1 MGQTNVSADKAPIDP
16 LRICIQAERFL
27 FADEKPRSR
36 EVLTGPEVGAYVMLP
51 CLVMEAFSVE
61 LYIKCLICLEDHPVP
76 RFHHLKKPVR
86 PAQRQNS
93 KRTCRAVVA
102 DSDSRDAFRE
112 MLPAKWHGAVS
123 DDVRQALSDGSRAFE
138 ELRYAYEGG
147 PTCRFYID
155 TLPRML
161 RHMIWQR
168 KPEWRGLGPG
178 HSQPLTSLPA

>member
-76 RFHHLKKPVR
+76 RFHHLKNLFDRLNGKTQKELAALWWPTAIVGTR
-86 PAQRQNS
+86 SERCFPRSGTVPSAMMSDKHCRTGRAPLKSCDMHTRAGPPAAFTS
-93 KRTCRAVVA
+93 TPCR
-102 DSDSRDAFRE
+102 
-112 MLPAKWHGAVS
+112 G
-123 DDVRQALSDGSRAFE
+123 
-138 ELRYAYEGG
+138 
-147 PTCRFYID
+147 CCD
-155 TLPRML
+155 T
-161 RHMIWQR
+161 
-168 KPEWRGLGPG
+168 
-178 HSQPLTSLPA
+178 